1 MKASRQA
8 RGTAMVPLLVT
19 DKAVQ
24 CSKPFCPKT
33 HSWVSEEM
41 EFIKDTSET
50 NSYQTVS
57 TRTLPILESM
67 RFIFT

>member
-1 MKASRQA
+1 M
-8 RGTAMVPLLVT
+8 
-19 DKAVQ
+19 
-24 CSKPFCPKT
+24 

-67 RFIFT
+67 HFIFT